1 MLIVN
6 VKSLEPL
13 KIFKISSDSRPD
25 LDLLSYAKKGA
36 KISNEIVPLKPA

>member
-13 KIFKISSDSRPD
+13 KFVKAISGSS
-25 LDLLSYAKKGA
+25 LDLSKSYNAKGLVRMF
-36 KISNEIVPLKPA
+36 I